1 MSDTQAV
8 LRLEE
13 LAGFLSQRDDLKQCL
28 SEAVASIRAA
38 LNACGCAV
46 WLYAAESGATQLV
59 WLAGSGDGS
68 APPPAADELATE
80 AARSGTPLL
89 IEDIDAS
96 EWRDRV
102 PRPSSA
108 GRGAIYIPLKLNGR
122 VLGVLQLS
130 GPNDDACF
138 DTQDLRIAQVVAALL
153 AKAVQAAQLHKI
165 LDSRFAQIAL
175 AESDGRHAGIMEKSM
190 APEKAAHIIAKSLF
204 AQMTRAGFT
213 DKQIIRTAS
222 EILEELSVS
231 KRKGTEKD

>member
-28 SEAVASIRAA
+28 GEAAASMRAA
-38 LNACGCAV
+38 LDARGCSV
-46 WLYAAESGATQLV
+46 LLFAAESGATQLV
-59 WLAGSGDGS
+59 WMAGADDGS
-68 APPPAADELATE
+68 PPPEVDELAAE
-80 AARSGTPLL
+80 VARSDTSLL
-89 IEDIDAS
+89 IEDVDAP

-102 PRPSSA
+102 PRHLSA
-108 GRGAIYIPLKLNGR
+108 GRSAIYVPLKLNGR
-122 VLGVLQLS
+122 ALGVLQLD
-130 GPNDDACF
+130 GPNGDACF
-138 DTQDLRIAQVVAALL
+138 DTQDLRVAQVFGALL

-204 AQMTRAGFT
+204 TQMTRAGFS

-222 EILEELSVS
+222 EILEELSAS
-231 KRKGTEKD
+231 KRRVGTAEA